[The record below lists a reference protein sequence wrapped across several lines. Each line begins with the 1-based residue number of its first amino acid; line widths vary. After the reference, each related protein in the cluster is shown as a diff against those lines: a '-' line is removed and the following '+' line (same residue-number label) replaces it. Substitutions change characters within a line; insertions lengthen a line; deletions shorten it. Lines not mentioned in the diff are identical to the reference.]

1 MRERFVLATNGVL
14 RLYVSAFVQ
23 RRGMSGDE
31 RPDREA
37 EDCPLCLVSGHMG
50 EQAHRAA
57 LSVRSPDTPR
67 RQTNAAARDPAS
79 APATASNHVDMA
91 SKQLDLSV
99 CVCVQ
104 DYALKSKA

>member
-50 EQAHRAA
+50 DRHTGLPSLYGR
-57 LSVRSPDTPR
+57 LTPR
-67 RQTNAAARDPAS
+67 ADKQTPPRGTQRLP
-79 APATASNHVDMA
+79 P
-91 SKQLDLSV
+91 QLRAIMSTWLLNS
-99 CVCVQ
+99 
-104 DYALKSKA
+104 LI